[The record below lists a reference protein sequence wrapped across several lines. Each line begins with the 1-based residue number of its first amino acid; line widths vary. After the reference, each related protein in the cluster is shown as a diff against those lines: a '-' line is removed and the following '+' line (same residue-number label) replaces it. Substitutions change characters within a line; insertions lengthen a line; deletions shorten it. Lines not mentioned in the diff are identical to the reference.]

1 MPEEPR
7 LAEELKK
14 MEYEPLLP
22 VEKKLVGW
30 SIALGII
37 LLGILIWISYT
48 FFPSPH

>member
-1 MPEEPR
+1 MPEKSK

-14 MEYEPLLP
+14 MEYEEILP

-48 FFPSPH
+48 FFPAQP